1 MSKGAEVGD
10 RKAYAALVVAM
21 ISISFAAVFV
31 RLSGAPPSS
40 VAALRMIFSSIL
52 LLPFVLF
59 SKKVRGELSSLGM
72 KDAVLLFVSGGLLA
86 IHFLTW
92 ITSLFLTGTVSS
104 IVFVTASP
112 LFVAVYSVVVY
123 REKVPGFFWAGLGL
137 AVVGAIVMG
146 GNNLRVTGGASWK
159 GDLLAVTGAV
169 AAAGYFLTG
178 SRLRRRLSLLSHL
191 FYVYTVA
198 AVILIA
204 VLPFTG
210 GSLRGLPVESYVY
223 CLLMAVVCQGGG
235 HSLLN
240 WSMKRLRTTVV
251 TFSVLA
257 EPVGTTLLALFILGE
272 VPLKSEVAGG
282 LIIMMGLAI
291 VIYFNQGSGT
301 SRVARSY

>member
-1 MSKGAEVGD
+1 MINGAEMDD
-10 RKAYAALVVAM
+10 RKAYTLLVVAM

-40 VAALRMIFSSIL
+40 VAALRMLFSSL
-52 LLPFVLF
+52 LLFPFVIF
-59 SKKVRGELSSLGM
+59 SKKVRGEFSSLGK
-72 KDAVLLFVSGGLLA
+72 KDIVLLFVSGGLLA

-92 ITSLFLTGTVSS
+92 ITSLFLTGIVSS

-112 LFVAVYSVVVY
+112 LFVAVYSVLVY

-137 AVVGAIVMG
+137 AAVGAIVMG
-146 GNNLRVTGGASWK
+146 GNNLRVTGGTSWK
-159 GDLLAVTGAV
+159 GDLLAITGAV

-178 SRLRRRLSLLSHL
+178 SRLRLRLSLLSHL
-191 FYVYTVA
+191 FAVYTVA
-198 AVILIA
+198 AVILVA

-210 GSLRGLPVESYVY
+210 GNLAGLPVKAYVY

-240 WSMKRLRTTVV
+240 WALKRLKTTVV

-257 EPVGTTLLALFILGE
+257 EPLGTTLLALIILRE
-272 VPLKSEVAGG
+272 VPLKSEIAGG
-282 LIIMMGLAI
+282 LIILTGLAI
-291 VIYFNQGSGT
+291 VIYFNQAFQN
-301 SRVARSY
+301 ARGVKSY